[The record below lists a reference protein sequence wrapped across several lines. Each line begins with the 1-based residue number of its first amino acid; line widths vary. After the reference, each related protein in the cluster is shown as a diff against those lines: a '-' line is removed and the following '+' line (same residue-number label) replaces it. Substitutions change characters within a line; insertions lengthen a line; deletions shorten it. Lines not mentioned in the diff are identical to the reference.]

1 MYFEQKIVW
10 NSISNGTCEIKTRFQ
25 LHQFSIKKNT
35 NKYIHEKKQLIKLQ
49 RQTWKKKQISRSKCF
64 LQLGLVLTIKIK
76 WLSMVVDEV
85 GDPHV
90 SDEVADIMS
99 CREIATVEN
108 LQNKSSWRVIR
119 TLRSSS

>member
-1 MYFEQKIVW
+1 
-10 NSISNGTCEIKTRFQ
+10 
-25 LHQFSIKKNT
+25 
-35 NKYIHEKKQLIKLQ
+35 
-49 RQTWKKKQISRSKCF
+49 
-64 LQLGLVLTIKIK
+64 LGLELTIKIK

-108 LQNKSSWRVIR
+108 LQIKSS
-119 TLRSSS
+119 